1 MMYLIDAKDWTG
13 NKMSA
18 FAALGASN
26 HSEKERHPND
36 YYATDP
42 KAMEL
47 LLEKEQFSKNI
58 WECACGVGIFQK
70 FLSNTDIT

>member
-1 MMYLIDAKDWTG
+1 MYLIDAKDWTG
-13 NKMSA
+13 NKMST

-47 LLEKEQFSKNI
+47 LLEKEQFSKTSGNVRAG
-58 WECACGVGIFQK
+58 EGIFQK
-70 FLSNTDIT
+70 FLSSTDIM

>member
-18 FAALGASN
+18 FATLGASN

-47 LLEKEQFSKNI
+47 LLEKEQFSKKHLGM
-58 WECACGVGIFQK
+58 CVRGGH
-70 FLSNTDIT
+70 LSKVLE

>member
-1 MMYLIDAKDWTG
+1 MYLINAKDWTG

-18 FAALGASN
+18 FATLGASN

-58 WECACGVGIFQK
+58 WECACGVDIFQK
-70 FLSNTDIT
+70 FLSDTDIT

>member
-1 MMYLIDAKDWTG
+1 MYLIDAKDWTG

-18 FAALGASN
+18 FATLGASN

-47 LLEKEQFSKNI
+47 LLEKEQFSKKHLGMCVRG
-58 WECACGVGIFQK
+58 WTSFK
-70 FLSNTDIT
+70 SS